1 MSQDFY
7 QEVTKLRELGRPF
20 AVATVIAVRGSASAK
35 PGSKAIINE
44 DGKNVWGWVGGGCAE
59 TFVAKN
65 AVEAMSEGQTR
76 IVQADLDDEV
86 FGLGM
91 PCGGVMDIFIDPQH
105 PPLALTITT
114 SSQSEKALRHL
125 AETLNFQPEI
135 QRISEKARWSSIE
148 QAIYDLAEAIAMQRA
163 CDFDHMRNTRGIPL
177 GEEKPSIEARV
188 PELLIVGSSRIT
200 EELAKFAAILEWPV
214 RVYGWNVNPENYPDS
229 STIDVSEAAFLNFK
243 AIPGSA
249 VIIASHH
256 KGDPEFIAR
265 SLRDGAAYVGLIAS
279 EKRSR
284 LVFESLSAESN
295 AAQSIFAPA
304 GLNMNCRNPS
314 EIALSCLAEIL
325 TFKQSS
331 F

>member
-35 PGSKAIINE
+35 PGSKAIIDE

-65 AVEAMSEGQTR
+65 AVEAMGEGQTR
-76 IVQADLDDEV
+76 IIQADLDDEV

-105 PPLALTITT
+105 PPLELSIETRSDSERAL
-114 SSQSEKALRHL
+114 KHL
-125 AETLNFQPEI
+125 AETLNFQPKI
-135 QRISEKARWSSIE
+135 KKINKTFHWPSIE
-148 QAIYDLAEAIAMQRA
+148 QAIYDLSQAIASQRG
-163 CDFDHMRNTRGIPL
+163 CDFDHMRNSRGLPL
-177 GEEKPSIEARV
+177 GDDRPKIEAKI

-214 RVYGWNVNPENYPDS
+214 RVYGWNVTAGNYPE
-229 STIDVSEAAFLNFK
+229 TTKIDVSEAAFLNFK
-243 AIPGSA
+243 ATAGSV

-256 KGDPEFIAR
+256 KGDPEFISR
-265 SLRDGAAYVGLIAS
+265 SLKDGAAYVGLIAS

-284 LVFESLSAESN
+284 LVFESLSGEAHAAE
-295 AAQSIFAPA
+295 SIFAPA

-325 TFKQSS
+325 TFKKSS
-331 F
+331 L

>member
-200 EELAKFAAILEWPV
+200 EELAKFA
-214 RVYGWNVNPENYPDS
+214 
-229 STIDVSEAAFLNFK
+229 
-243 AIPGSA
+243 
-249 VIIASHH
+249 
-256 KGDPEFIAR
+256 
-265 SLRDGAAYVGLIAS
+265 
-279 EKRSR
+279 
-284 LVFESLSAESN
+284 
-295 AAQSIFAPA
+295 
-304 GLNMNCRNPS
+304 
-314 EIALSCLAEIL
+314 
-325 TFKQSS
+325 
-331 F
+331 